1 MKFIREYCETDGCI
15 EIRYLQNY
23 IKEKVHLT
31 LNLNIN
37 LSREELIS
45 AAKVSVGKDRT
56 YWLDISQKGAG
67 EIFDLET
74 VLLSFLDDPKKYAVE
89 RFDEQLREAFF
100 SQG

>member
-1 MKFIREYCETDGCI
+1 LKFIREYCETDGCI

-74 VLLSFLDDPKKYAVE
+74 ELLSFLDDPKKYAVE